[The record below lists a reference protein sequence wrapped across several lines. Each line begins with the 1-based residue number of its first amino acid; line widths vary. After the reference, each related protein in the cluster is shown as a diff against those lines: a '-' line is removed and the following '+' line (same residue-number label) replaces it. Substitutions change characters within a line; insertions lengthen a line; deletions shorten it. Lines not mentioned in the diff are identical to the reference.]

1 MPKILKTREKIKFPN
16 QGKVSI
22 KSRIKIQTIF
32 TMKSLRIK
40 LNMKIKSKYENCYYN
55 YYFRSLKKSSL
66 RNSQNRDI
74 KASPSMAKKS
84 ISKNII
90 GMKSIMIN
98 NMSDKINS
106 SRSLN
111 KSNQSARMKL
121 NIIDKPILNQPKI
134 GIKNIRI

>member
-1 MPKILKTREKIKFPN
+1 
-16 QGKVSI
+16 
-22 KSRIKIQTIF
+22 
-32 TMKSLRIK
+32 MKSLRIK
-40 LNMKIKSKYENCYYN
+40 LNMKIKSKYENCYYH
-55 YYFRSLKKSSL
+55 FRSLKKSSL

-111 KSNQSARMKL
+111 KSNQSSRMKL